1 MDLRTIYAF
10 ERGQVVVAVGDI
22 TAEHVDAIVNAAN
35 STLLGGGG
43 VDGAIHSKG
52 GPSILRECE
61 NVRQNLYPGGLAT
74 GLAVMTS
81 GGKLPAKFVIHTV
94 GPVRGSH
101 GGQESVLLA
110 DCYRNSLTLAAQQGL
125 ASIAF
130 PAISTG
136 VYGYPKEEAATVSSQ
151 AIKDFLAHDTVINL
165 VRLVFYS
172 AQDAE
177 IYLQHHRF

>member
-1 MDLRTIYAF
+1 MDIQTVYTF

-22 TAEHVDAIVNAAN
+22 TRERVDVIVNAAN

-43 VDGAIHSKG
+43 VDGAIHAKG

-61 NVRQNLYPGGLAT
+61 KIRQSLHPGGLPT
-74 GLAVMTS
+74 GLAVLTS
-81 GGKLPAKFVIHTV
+81 GGKLQARFVIHTV

-101 GGQESVLLA
+101 GGQEAMLLA
-110 DCYRNSLTLAAQQGL
+110 NCYRTSLGLAAHHGL

-136 VYGYPKEEAATVSSQ
+136 VYGYPKEEAAAVSSE
-151 AIKDFLAHDTVINL
+151 AIKAFLTDDTIITL
-165 VRLVFYS
+165 VRLVFFS
-172 AQDAE
+172 SQDAE